1 MKRILIRAGL
11 ALLVVVCV
19 VYAGDAAVLHFR
31 MAGNAAGTGP
41 AFDTVTFYLA
51 ADLKNQE
58 YEVFTGTPQQE
69 TCVHEIFPHYGFSP
83 CWYSS
88 RRTIRTVS

>member
-1 MKRILIRAGL
+1 MKRILMRAGL
-11 ALLVVVCV
+11 ALLAAVCA
-19 VYAGDAAVLHFR
+19 VYAGDAAMLYFR
-31 MAGNAAGTGP
+31 MAGNAAGTGS
-41 AFDTVTFYLA
+41 AFGTVTFYYA
-51 ADLKNQE
+51 ADLKNQK

-69 TCVHEIFPHYGFSP
+69 TCVHAIFPHYGYSP